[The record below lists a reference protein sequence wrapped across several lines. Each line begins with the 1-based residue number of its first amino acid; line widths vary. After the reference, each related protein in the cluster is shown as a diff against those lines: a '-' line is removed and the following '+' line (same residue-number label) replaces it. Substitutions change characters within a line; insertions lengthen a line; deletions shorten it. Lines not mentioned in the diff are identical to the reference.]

1 MLDYDG
7 TKMPEDKV
15 NKSLGKEVISVLN
28 GYYTQYNVLP
38 LVPNLM
44 SFCLISIPE
53 KISKACYVFVVLKN
67 VKQIQLGLQY
77 LKRNVYY

>member
-15 NKSLGKEVISVLN
+15 NKFLGKEVISVLN

-38 LVPNLM
+38 LVSNLA

-53 KISKACYVFVVLKN
+53 KNSKASYVFVALKN
-67 VKQIQLGLQY
+67 VKQMQV
-77 LKRNVYY
+77 VYNT